1 MAFTLKINGTPHE
14 MDVDGDTPLLWVLR
28 FVGAA
33 GDDTRSLGIAKA
45 FHKSETQS
53 HREAAVITVARLERA
68 IETDSVYAV
77 RRDAHAAGVRLRQ
90 FQNQEH
96 RTGYAKR
103 TERRHA
109 MVARLDFE
117 FSPVRKKAMQ
127 VHAETTYRTG
137 QDTASTPCS
146 DIKIRDCQMAS

>member
-53 HREAAVITVARLERA
+53 HHEAAVITVARLERA
-68 IETDSVYAV
+68 IPSRGIDADRANFDIVLLRIAHDLRWRV
-77 RRDAHAAGVRLRQ
+77 RRAA
-90 FQNQEH
+90 
-96 RTGYAKR
+96 
-103 TERRHA
+103 
-109 MVARLDFE
+109 
-117 FSPVRKKAMQ
+117 
-127 VHAETTYRTG
+127 
-137 QDTASTPCS
+137 
-146 DIKIRDCQMAS
+146 